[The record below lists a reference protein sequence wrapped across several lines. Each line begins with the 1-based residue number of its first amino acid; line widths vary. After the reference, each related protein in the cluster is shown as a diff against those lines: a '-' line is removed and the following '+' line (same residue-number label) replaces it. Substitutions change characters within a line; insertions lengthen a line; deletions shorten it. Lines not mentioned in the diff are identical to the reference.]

1 MVKRPCLASELT
13 LIYKGFPRDA
23 RQIDQAQLAGIWAAP
38 EAAGAGAA
46 ALAGAAGAA
55 TLAASN
61 TLPLLAGRRLPK
73 YAKAKV
79 AVKNTVAS
87 TAVVRDKKLALPLA
101 PNKLPEPPLPK
112 AAPISAPFPCWI
124 RINPIIEIAEII
136 CTVRMIVT
144 K

>member
-1 MVKRPCLASELT
+1 
-13 LIYKGFPRDA
+13 
-23 RQIDQAQLAGIWAAP
+23 LAGIWAAP

-46 ALAGAAGAA
+46 ALAGEAGDD
-55 TLAASN
+55 TLAASK

-79 AVKNTVAS
+79 QVKNTVAKA
-87 TAVVRDKKLALPLA
+87 AVVRDKKLALPLA
-101 PNKLPEPPLPK
+101 PNKLPDPPLPN
-112 AAPISAPFPCWI
+112 AAPMSAPLPCWI
-124 RINPIIEIAEII
+124 RIKPIIEIAEII